1 MRLNTLFR
9 LLGTVLYGFIGWEIG
24 ITLVGTTELNT
35 TTWQVIIPATLIGAI
50 FGFVLAPWLVL
61 AMLATRAGS
70 GRAAKSSRQRRRA
83 GSCCLLYT
91 SPSPRD

>member
-35 TTWQVIIPATLIGAI
+35 ETWQVIIPATLVGA
-50 FGFVLAPWLVL
+50 
-61 AMLATRAGS
+61 RAGVWIGICS
-70 GRAAKSSRQRRRA
+70 WDYARRNNEGLQDPWSATGNALSVAAGR
-83 GSCCLLYT
+83 T
-91 SPSPRD
+91 